1 MVSEDWIH
9 YILGKKKNPIGFSDL
24 SAFFKYV
31 VYLFKDLA
39 KRIKMLFLTVTS
51 QALIIPIFD
60 LLAVDLELNSLA
72 FMWVVAFK
80 KKSHFQLV
88 DLKMFFSPTWTAWV
102 ERGKKALVTV
112 FLFSWEA
119 DGQFFGNVWSV
130 LCHPDRE
137 NAGRVLRGAQG
148 RQT

>member
-1 MVSEDWIH
+1 M
-9 YILGKKKNPIGFSDL
+9 
-24 SAFFKYV
+24 

-80 KKSHFQLV
+80 KKKPFSTCRLENV
-88 DLKMFFSPTWTAWV
+88 FFPYMNSLGG
-102 ERGKKALVTV
+102 ERKESTSYSLFV
-112 FLFSWEA
+112 FLGS
-119 DGQFFGNVWSV
+119 
-130 LCHPDRE
+130 
-137 NAGRVLRGAQG
+137 
-148 RQT
+148 